1 MKIAISIMLALL
13 IMGCSAESSNEAQNS
28 APVEAVG
35 ETSDNAQVQTD
46 DAAQEETAPVTEETT
61 PVAEE
66 TMEAADSD
74 AVEADTNVSE
84 TEE

>member
-46 DAAQEETAPVTEETT
+46 DAAQEETAPV
-61 PVAEE
+61 AEE